1 LLNRCTGQHLH
12 RSQPRILIV
21 SNARSIGSASGDDGS
36 SAAAQGALDIP
47 RFSPTVSIETAIKGR
62 FSAGNSLVNA
72 PVGSVDLGFFN
83 GEVLTTKQAR
93 PIEYGVGE
101 FHDSEIDAGHTHIVW
116 TYSFTLK
123 DHEFPGYLGALGRYL
138 FRVGF
143 LDRQY
148 AAMMRGTLQASKA
161 TTEEE
166 SAGNN

>member
-1 LLNRCTGQHLH
+1 M
-12 RSQPRILIV
+12 
-21 SNARSIGSASGDDGS
+21 ARR
-36 SAAAQGALDIP
+36 ALDIP
-47 RFSPTVSIETAIKGR
+47 SFSPTTSIETAIKGR

-83 GEVLTTKQAR
+83 GKVFTTKQAR

-148 AAMMRGTLQASKA
+148 AAMMPGTLEASKA
-161 TTEEE
+161 AAE
-166 SAGNN
+166 SEPAGNNR